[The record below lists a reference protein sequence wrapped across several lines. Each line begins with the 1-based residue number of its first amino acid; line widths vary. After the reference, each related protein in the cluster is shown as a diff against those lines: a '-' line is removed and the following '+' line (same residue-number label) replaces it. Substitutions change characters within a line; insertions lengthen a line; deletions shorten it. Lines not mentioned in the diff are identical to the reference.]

1 MRYPPKPKP
10 GDRVAVVSPSF
21 GAPGR
26 YPHVY
31 ELGLRRLVDDFGL
44 KPVEYPT
51 TRAIDA
57 DPADRARDLEAAFAD
72 PSITAVL
79 ATVGGDDEIRVV
91 RHLDPA
97 IFRGNPKPY
106 FGYSDNTNLLNT
118 GGYTVPSWRGTSS
131 NRLTSAT

>member
-51 TRAIDA
+51 TRAID
-57 DPADRARDLEAAFAD
+57 AD